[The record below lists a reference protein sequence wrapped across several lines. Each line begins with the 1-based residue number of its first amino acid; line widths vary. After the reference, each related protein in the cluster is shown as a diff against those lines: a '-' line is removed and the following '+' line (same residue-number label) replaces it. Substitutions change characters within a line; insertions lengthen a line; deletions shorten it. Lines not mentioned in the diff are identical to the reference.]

1 MSFASDVKKLEKR
14 IDYKGCRNCEY
25 QIEPLR
31 RCEWAEKKT
40 ETSIHLICPKWK
52 KKGEYHD

>member
-1 MSFASDVKKLEKR
+1 MSFASDVKKLEKKTG
-14 IDYKGCRNCEY
+14 YKGCTNCEY

-40 ETSIHLICPKWK
+40 EKSLHLFCPKWK
-52 KKGEYHD
+52 KKGG

>member
-1 MSFASDVKKLEKR
+1 MSFASDVKKLEKN
-14 IDYKGCRNCEY
+14 IGYKGCKNCEY

-40 ETSIHLICPKWK
+40 ETSLHLICPKWK
-52 KKGEYHD
+52 KKGG

>member
-1 MSFASDVKKLEKR
+1 MITEYKLR
-14 IDYKGCRNCEY
+14 IMYIGEEYKN
-25 QIEPLR
+25 EPLR

-52 KKGEYHD
+52 KKGG